1 MELHSNHSQFPPEDQ
16 LGPGMAQTFLGCLI
30 PISVEV
36 KGKNENQT
44 NCLVLLG
51 VSPKF
56 AVLYWIQYVE
66 DFLPTYTIGT
76 KICIFWNFG
85 TNFLKH

>member
-36 KGKNENQT
+36 KGKKWKPDQ
-44 NCLVLLG
+44 LFG
-51 VSPKF
+51 V
-56 AVLYWIQYVE
+56 IR
-66 DFLPTYTIGT
+66 
-76 KICIFWNFG
+76 CIP
-85 TNFLKH
+85 